1 MLALSI
7 LLGDCVLDMR
17 PHPLTNPIASIVL
30 PTMSPLIVVP
40 DPDSF
45 VSNRN
50 GSQKIRFSKGKHCT
64 IACDMD
70 TFASVCARTPLMVI
84 LFDAVAADPVHVAH
98 ASIDISSL
106 IQGLKDNPAS
116 PARLTIDSRL
126 VSEQELNCGKLQV
139 QLEVCSLDSSERRE
153 KFNPIAWPPV
163 QPTPK
168 DCMLASIPCQM
179 IR

>member
-7 LLGDCVLDMR
+7 LLGECVLDKPPR
-17 PHPLTNPIASIVL
+17 PLSNPIASIVL

-50 GSQKIRFSKGKHCT
+50 GSQNIRFSKGKHCT
-64 IACDMD
+64 IACDLD
-70 TFASVCARTPLMVI
+70 TFARVCGRTPLMVI

-126 VSEQELNCGKLQV
+126 ASQQELNCGTLQV

-153 KFNPIAWPPV
+153 KFDPIAWPPV
-163 QPTPK
+163 QSPPNHCT
-168 DCMLASIPCQM
+168 LASIPCQI